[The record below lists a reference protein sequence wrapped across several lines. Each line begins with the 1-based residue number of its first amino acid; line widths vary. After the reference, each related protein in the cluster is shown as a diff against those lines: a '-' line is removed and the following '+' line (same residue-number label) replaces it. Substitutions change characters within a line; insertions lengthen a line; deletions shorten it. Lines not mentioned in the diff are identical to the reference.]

1 MILLLESMIVGLCS
15 GILGSIIYKLT
26 LSKKINTMIV
36 IAFFITGFAIHLV
49 LESIGFNKIICNKQC
64 MKTIDMLNK

>member
-1 MILLLESMIVGLCS
+1 MIVL
-15 GILGSIIYKLT
+15 
-26 LSKKINTMIV
+26 
-36 IAFFITGFAIHLV
+36 AFFITGFAIHLV

>member
-15 GILGSIIYKLT
+15 SIIGSIIYKLVVN
-26 LSKKINTMIV
+26 KKITSLII

-49 LESIGFNKIICNKQC
+49 LETIGFNKIICNKKC
-64 MKTIDMLNK
+64 MKTINLLNK